1 MTESSNASL
10 GREVQAP
17 AQDAAASCRELR
29 DRLRAFI
36 EIADVPLSGASGPL
50 AGLPIAIKDM
60 IDIAGRAPTLGLSQ
74 APRTAHTRNAV
85 IFDILSDAGAI
96 TVAFAQMSPLA
107 YEPSGAN
114 SQRGRPLNP
123 WNESYIC
130 GGSSSGPAVAV
141 ASGCVALALGSDTAG
156 SLRIPAHCCGI
167 TAWKPT
173 YGLVPIEGT
182 MPLAPSLDAIGFLAR
197 AASTIAPVADLF
209 AGGDR
214 PHPIRRVAV
223 AQDLT
228 QRSAVSTQS
237 SVAAMERTLLTIGR
251 SLVSMA
257 LEPLLTATDAPVM
270 TVLVGEAAR
279 ANADLIGSGVLDRE
293 LQARLKKGLAISD
306 AQIDEAR
313 RLLKQLAATEIER
326 LFSATD
332 AILLPVMPLSTP
344 LVVACEP
351 SGPAFAPRT
360 LYALS
365 SFTRFVNAL
374 GLPAV
379 SVPAGVDEH
388 GLPIGLQMVGPPG
401 SDRTLIALACE
412 IQQACEWHRRLPRVR
427 AD

>member
-1 MTESSNASL
+1 
-10 GREVQAP
+10 
-17 AQDAAASCRELR
+17 
-29 DRLRAFI
+29 
-36 EIADVPLSGASGPL
+36 
-50 AGLPIAIKDM
+50 
-60 IDIAGRAPTLGLSQ
+60 
-74 APRTAHTRNAV
+74 
-85 IFDILSDAGAI
+85 
-96 TVAFAQMSPLA
+96 
-107 YEPSGAN
+107 
-114 SQRGRPLNP
+114 
-123 WNESYIC
+123 
-130 GGSSSGPAVAV
+130 
-141 ASGCVALALGSDTAG
+141 
-156 SLRIPAHCCGI
+156 
-167 TAWKPT
+167 
-173 YGLVPIEGT
+173 
-182 MPLAPSLDAIGFLAR
+182 
-197 AASTIAPVADLF
+197 
-209 AGGDR
+209 
-214 PHPIRRVAV
+214 
-223 AQDLT
+223 
-228 QRSAVSTQS
+228 
-237 SVAAMERTLLTIGR
+237 
-251 SLVSMA
+251 MA

>member
-1 MTESSNASL
+1 MTPQSS
-10 GREVQAP
+10 VMQ
-17 AQDAAASCRELR
+17 AAASCRELR
-29 DRLRAFI
+29 DRLHAFV
-36 EIADVPLSGASGPL
+36 EIADVPLAGASGPL

-60 IDIAGRAPTLGLSQ
+60 IDIAGRAPTLGLAQ
-74 APRTAHTRNAV
+74 APRRVPARNARV
-85 IFDILSDAGAI
+85 FDMLSNAGAV

-114 SQRGRPLNP
+114 PQCGRPLNP
-123 WNESYIC
+123 WNADYIC

-141 ASGCVALALGSDTAG
+141 ASGCVPLALGSDTAG

-173 YGLVPIEGT
+173 HGLVPIEGT

-197 AASTIAPVADLF
+197 AASTIVPVAALF
-209 AGGDR
+209 AGGDE
-214 PHPIRRVAV
+214 PHPIHRVAV
-223 AQDLT
+223 AHDLT
-228 QRSAVSTQS
+228 QRSAASIQS
-237 SVAAMERTLLTIGR
+237 SVAAMERTLLTIRR
-251 SLVSMA
+251 SLLSMT
-257 LEPLLTATDAPVM
+257 LEPLLAAADVAVM

-279 ANADLIGSGVLDRE
+279 ANADLIGSGGLDRE
-293 LQARLKKGLAISD
+293 LKARLEKGLAITD
-306 AQIDEAR
+306 AQLDDAR

-332 AILLPVMPLSTP
+332 AILLPVMPHSTP

-351 SGPAFAPRT
+351 KGVAFAPRT

-379 SVPAGVDEH
+379 SVPAGVDEQ
-388 GLPIGLQMVGPPG
+388 GLPIGLQLVGPPS
-401 SDRTLIALACE
+401 SDRALIALACE
-412 IQQACEWHRRLPRVR
+412 IQQACEWHRRLPPVR
-427 AD
+427 ADL

>member
-1 MTESSNASL
+1 M
-10 GREVQAP
+10 
-17 AQDAAASCRELR
+17 
-29 DRLRAFI
+29 
-36 EIADVPLSGASGPL
+36 PLTGASGGVL
-50 AGLPIAIKDM
+50 SGLPIAIKDM
-60 IDIAGRAPTLGLSQ
+60 IDIAGRAPTFGLAQ
-74 APRTAHTRNAV
+74 APRGVPTRNARV
-85 IFDILSDAGAI
+85 FDMLSDAGAV

-114 SQRGRPLNP
+114 PQRGRPLNP
-123 WNESYIC
+123 WNKDYIC

-141 ASGCVALALGSDTAG
+141 ASGCVPLALGSDTAG

-173 YGLVPIEGT
+173 HGLVPSQGT
-182 MPLAPSLDAIGFLAR
+182 MDLAPSLDAIGFLAR
-197 AASTIAPVADLF
+197 AASTIAPVAEVF
-209 AGGDR
+209 AGR
-214 PHPIRRVAV
+214 SEPRLIRRVAV
-223 AQDLT
+223 AHDLT
-228 QRSAVSTQS
+228 LRSATSIQS
-237 SVAAMERTLLTIGR
+237 SVAAMEQTLLSIGR
-251 SLVSMA
+251 SLMSMA

-279 ANADLIGSGVLDRE
+279 ANADLIGSNMLDRE
-293 LQARLKKGLAISD
+293 LKARLEKGLVIT
-306 AQIDEAR
+306 DEQLEESR
-313 RLLKQLAATEIER
+313 RLLGQLAATEIER
-326 LFSATD
+326 LFFDAD

-344 LVVACEP
+344 LVETCEP
-351 SGPAFAPRT
+351 TGAAFAPRT

-401 SDRTLIALACE
+401 SDRALITLACE
-412 IQQACEWHRRLPRVR
+412 IQCACEWHHRLPPVR